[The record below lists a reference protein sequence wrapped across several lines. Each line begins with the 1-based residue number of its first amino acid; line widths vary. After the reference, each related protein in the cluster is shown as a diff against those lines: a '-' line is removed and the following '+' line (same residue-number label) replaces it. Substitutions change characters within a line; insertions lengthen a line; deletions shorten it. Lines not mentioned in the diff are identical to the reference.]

1 MKKFFLA
8 ALCLWLFLP
17 ACKKDE
23 PQPNN
28 HGLPDYTVLPP
39 ATQEGKNTFGCLV
52 NGEVWVP
59 RVPVGS
65 VTIYDKGFSFDETKG
80 LGYGYG
86 NCTLL
91 EMPIDDWMSIGFGK
105 SYFQPTEF
113 NTTND
118 TSYAKAFSILFR
130 RGNIYYRPD
139 EGQTLTSNRFTLTRI
154 DTVRNFIS
162 GTFEF
167 TLYSDNPLQAPIEV
181 TDGRFDLLCY
191 TQ

>member
-1 MKKFFLA
+1 VF
-8 ALCLWLFLP
+8 
-17 ACKKDE
+17 
-23 PQPNN
+23 
-28 HGLPDYTVLPP
+28 PDYTVLPP

-118 TSYAKAFSILFR
+118 TSYVKAFSILFG

-139 EGQTLTSNRFTLTRI
+139 ESQTLTSNWLTLTKI

-167 TLYSDNPLQAPIEV
+167 TLYSNNPLQAPIEV
-181 TDGRFDLLCY
+181 TEGRFDLLCY